1 MTAPAENRAPS
12 TSVEPGDIE
21 TDVLIVGSGPAG
33 SSAALFLA
41 DYGIDHLV
49 INKYSS
55 TADTPRAHITN
66 QRTVEIMRDMGIED
80 QIQADATPHSM
91 IGETVFCT
99 SIVGE
104 ELGRVRAW
112 GTGPDRHADYEMA
125 SPAMN
130 CDLPQTYLEPI
141 LVRNAMARGS
151 KYRWSTE
158 YLSLV
163 QDDDGV
169 RALVLDRLTGQTC
182 TVHAK
187 YLIGADGGRSQVA
200 ADLELPMEGQMGRSG
215 SMNIVCE
222 MDLSSYCENRQSVL
236 YWVLQPGASIGGI
249 GLGLVRMVRPWN
261 KWLITW
267 GYDITQE
274 TPQLTKESAAEVVR
288 TLVGDPTL
296 EIEVESFSLWT
307 VNEMYATRNMQ
318 GRVFCVGDAVHRHP
332 PSNGLGSNTS
342 IGDSY
347 NLAWKLAH
355 VLKGLAGPEMLETYN
370 DERVPV
376 GEQIVKRA
384 NKSIDEFGAI
394 LEALGI
400 DPRDDTETMQRQ
412 IATRKEPTAEGE
424 DRREAL
430 RQALVLKNY
439 EFNALG
445 VELGQ
450 CYESTA
456 VVPDGT
462 PFPVPARDPELYYQ
476 PTTHPGARLPH
487 AWLGTADPT
496 APRVSTHDLCGHGR
510 FTVLTGINGAAW
522 VAAARQV
529 AEATGAEIA
538 AHVIG
543 PGQEYEDLYGDWARQ
558 REYADSGCILVRP
571 DNHIGY
577 RATTM
582 ADDPWQALDDALC
595 AVLCLRSPVLD
606 SRP

>member
-1 MTAPAENRAPS
+1 MTTTTETLVPS
-12 TSVEPGDIE
+12 TTVEPGDIT

-41 DYGIDHLV
+41 TYGIDHLV
-49 INKYSS
+49 INKYAS
-55 TADTPRAHITN
+55 TAETPRAHITN

-80 QIQADATPHSM
+80 QVQADATPHPM

-99 SIVGE
+99 SIAGE

-112 GTGPDRHADYEMA
+112 GTSPERHADYETA
-125 SPAMN
+125 SPSMN
-130 CDLPQTYLEPI
+130 CDLPQTYFEPI

-158 YLSLV
+158 YLTLV
-163 QDDDGV
+163 QDEDGV
-169 RALVLDRLTGQTC
+169 HALVRDRLTGRSYTI
-182 TVHAK
+182 HAQ
-187 YLIGADGGRSQVA
+187 YLIGADGGRSKVA
-200 ADLELPMEGQMGRSG
+200 ADLELPMEGRMGRSG

-222 MDLSSYCENRQSVL
+222 MDLAPYCQNRQSVL

-267 GYDITQE
+267 GYDIEQAPPE
-274 TPQLTKESAAEVVR
+274 LTKNSAAEIVR
-288 TLVGDPTL
+288 NLIGDPAL
-296 EIEVESFSLWT
+296 RIDVESFSLWT
-307 VNEMYATRNMQ
+307 VNEMYATRNMKD
-318 GRVFCVGDAVHRHP
+318 RVFCVGDAVHRHP

-355 VLKGLAGPEMLETYN
+355 VIKGLAGPELLATYN
-370 DERVPV
+370 EERVPV

-400 DPRDDTETMQRQ
+400 DPRDDTETMQAQ
-412 IATRKEPTAEGE
+412 IATRKEPTEEGE
-424 DRREAL
+424 ARREAL
-430 RQALVLKNY
+430 REALVLKNY

-450 CYESTA
+450 RYTSAA
-456 VVPDGT
+456 VVEDGT
-462 PFPVPARDPELYYQ
+462 PFPAPVRDPELYYQ

-510 FTVLTGINGAAW
+510 FTVLTGVNGAAW
-522 VAAARQV
+522 AEAAAQV
-529 AEATGAEIA
+529 AEATGVEIT
-538 AHVIG
+538 AHVVG

-558 REYADSGCILVRP
+558 REHSDSGCVLVRP
-571 DNHIGY
+571 DNHIGF
-577 RATTM
+577 RAMSTVE
-582 ADDPWQALDDALC
+582 DPRQALEDALS
-595 AVLCLRSPVLD
+595 AVLCLRAPAVALEA
-606 SRP
+606 

>member
-1 MTAPAENRAPS
+1 MSETPHPAPS
-12 TSVEPGDIE
+12 ATVEPGDIT

-41 DYGIDHLV
+41 TYGVEHLV
-49 INKYSS
+49 ITKYAS

-80 QIQADATPHSM
+80 QVAAEATPHPM

-99 SIVGE
+99 AIAGE

-112 GTGPDRHADYEMA
+112 GTSPERHADYETA
-125 SPAMN
+125 SPSLN
-130 CDLPQTYLEPI
+130 CDLPQTLFEPI
-141 LVRNAMARGS
+141 LVRNATARGS

-158 YLSLV
+158 YLTLT
-163 QDDDGV
+163 QDEDGV
-169 RALVLDRLTGQTC
+169 HALVLDRLTGQRYTI
-182 TVHAK
+182 HAK
-187 YLIGADGGRSQVA
+187 YLIGADGGRSKVA
-200 ADLELPMEGQMGRSG
+200 ADLELPMEGRMGRSG
-215 SMNIVCE
+215 SMNIVCD
-222 MDLSSYCENRQSVL
+222 MDLTPYCENRQSVL
-236 YWVLQPGASIGGI
+236 YWVLQPGAAVGGI
-249 GLGLVRMVRPWN
+249 GLGLVRMVRPWT

-267 GYDITQE
+267 GYDIEQAP
-274 TPQLTKESAAEVVR
+274 PQLTKEAAAEIVR
-288 TLVGDPTL
+288 NLIGDPDL
-296 EIEVESFSLWT
+296 AIEVESFSLWT
-307 VNEMYATRNMQ
+307 VNEMYATRNTA

-355 VLKGLAGPEMLETYN
+355 VLKGLAGPELLATYD

-384 NKSIDEFGAI
+384 NRSIDEFGAI
-394 LEALGI
+394 LDALGI
-400 DPRDDTETMQRQ
+400 DPRDDTATMQAQ
-412 IATRKEPTAEGE
+412 IAARKEPTEQGE
-424 DRREAL
+424 ARREAL

-450 CYESTA
+450 RYASAA
-456 VVPDGT
+456 VAEDGT
-462 PFPVPARDPELYYQ
+462 PFPAPTRDPELYYE

-510 FTVLTGINGAAW
+510 FTVLTGTNGAAW
-522 VAAARQV
+522 AEAAREV
-529 AEATGAEIA
+529 AEATGVELA

-543 PGQEYEDLYGDWARQ
+543 PGQDHEDLYGDWARL
-558 REYADSGCILVRP
+558 REITDSGALLVRP
-571 DNHIGY
+571 DNHIGF
-577 RATTM
+577 RAM
-582 ADDPWQALDDALC
+582 SMVEDPRQALEEALRT
-595 AVLCLRSPVLD
+595 VLCRRSPALTP
-606 SRP
+606 R

>member
-1 MTAPAENRAPS
+1 MSATPHLTP
-12 TSVEPGDIE
+12 TTTVEPGDLE

-41 DYGIDHLV
+41 GYGVEHVV
-49 INKYSS
+49 INKYAS

-80 QIQADATPHSM
+80 QIQADATPHPM

-104 ELGRVRAW
+104 ELGRVRSW
-112 GTGPDRHADYEMA
+112 GTSPERHADYEAA
-125 SPAMN
+125 SPSMN
-130 CDLPQTYLEPI
+130 CDLPQTYFEPI

-158 YLSLV
+158 YLTLT

-169 RALVLDRLTGQTC
+169 HALVRDRLTRQTY

-187 YLIGADGGRSQVA
+187 YLIGADGGRSKVA
-200 ADLELPMEGQMGRSG
+200 ADLDLPMEGRMGRSG
-215 SMNIVCE
+215 SMNIVCG
-222 MDLSSYCENRQSVL
+222 MDLSPYCENRQSVL

-261 KWLITW
+261 QWLITW
-267 GYDITQE
+267 GYDIEQE
-274 TPQLTKESAAEVVR
+274 PPHLTEESAADIVR
-288 TLVGDPTL
+288 NLIGDPAL
-296 EIEVESFSLWT
+296 EIDVESFSLWT
-307 VNEMYATRNMQ
+307 VNEMYATRNMS

-342 IGDSY
+342 VGDSY

-355 VLKGLAGPEMLETYN
+355 VLKGLAGPELLETYN

-376 GEQIVKRA
+376 GEQVVKRA
-384 NKSIDEFGAI
+384 NRSIDEFGAI
-394 LEALGI
+394 LDALGI
-400 DPRDDTETMQRQ
+400 DPGDDTDVMQRQ
-412 IATRKEPTAEGE
+412 IATRKEATEEGE
-424 DRREAL
+424 RRREAL
-430 RQALVLKNY
+430 RRALVLKNY

-450 CYESTA
+450 RYASSAVVDDGTA
-456 VVPDGT
+456 V
-462 PFPVPARDPELYYQ
+462 PAPERDPELYYQ
-476 PTTHPGARLPH
+476 ATTRPGARLPH
-487 AWLGTADPT
+487 AWLGPADPT

-522 VAAARQV
+522 AEAAAQVAAA
-529 AEATGAEIA
+529 TGVEIT
-538 AHVIG
+538 AHVLG

-558 REYADSGCILVRP
+558 RECTDSGCILVRP
-571 DNHIGY
+571 DNHVAY
-577 RATTM
+577 RSTAM
-582 ADDPWQALDDALC
+582 AEDPRQELEDALS
-595 AVLCLRSPVLD
+595 AVLCLRSPALH
-606 SRP
+606 RRA

>member
-1 MTAPAENRAPS
+1 MTHTQNLVPS
-12 TSVEPGDIE
+12 TTVEPGDIT

-41 DYGIDHLV
+41 SYGIEHLV
-49 INKYSS
+49 INKYAF
-55 TADTPRAHITN
+55 TAETPRAHITN

-80 QIQADATPHSM
+80 QVEAEATPHPM

-112 GTGPDRHADYEMA
+112 GTSPERHADYEMA
-125 SPAMN
+125 SPSMN
-130 CDLPQTYLEPI
+130 CDLPQTHFEPI

-158 YLSLV
+158 YLALT
-163 QDDDGV
+163 QDEDGV
-169 RALVLDRLTGQTC
+169 HALVRDRLTGQTY
-182 TVHAK
+182 TIHAQ
-187 YLIGADGGRSQVA
+187 YLIGADGGRSKVA
-200 ADLELPMEGQMGRSG
+200 QDLELPLEGRMGRSG

-222 MDLSSYCENRQSVL
+222 MDLSPYCENRQSVL

-267 GYDITQE
+267 GYDIDQAPPE
-274 TPQLTKESAAEVVR
+274 LTKESAAEIVR
-288 TLVGDPTL
+288 NLIGDPAL
-296 EIEVESFSLWT
+296 QIEVESFSLWT
-307 VNEMYATRNMQ
+307 VNEMYATRNTA

-355 VLKGLAGPEMLETYN
+355 VLKGLAGPELLATYN

-394 LEALGI
+394 LQALGI
-400 DPRDDTETMQRQ
+400 DPRDDTETMQAQ
-412 IATRKEPTAEGE
+412 IATRKEPTEEGE
-424 DRREAL
+424 ARREAL

-450 CYESTA
+450 RYTSAA
-456 VVPDGT
+456 VVDDGT
-462 PFPVPARDPELYYQ
+462 EFPAPVRDPELYYQ

-496 APRVSTHDLCGHGR
+496 APRVSTHDVCGHGR

-522 VAAARQV
+522 AEAAAQVAAA
-529 AEATGAEIA
+529 TGVEIA

-543 PGQEYEDLYGDWARQ
+543 PGQHYEDLYGDWARQ
-558 REYADSGCILVRP
+558 REHTDSGALLVRP
-571 DNHIGY
+571 DNHIGF
-577 RATTM
+577 RAM
-582 ADDPWQALDDALC
+582 SMVEDPRQALEDALS
-595 AVLCLRSPVLD
+595 AVLCRRSPALVLEA
-606 SRP
+606 

>member
-1 MTAPAENRAPS
+1 MSDTQRLVPS
-12 TSVEPGDIE
+12 TTVEPGDIT

-41 DYGIDHLV
+41 SYGIEHLV
-49 INKYSS
+49 INKYAS

-80 QIQADATPHSM
+80 QIEADATPHPM

-99 SIVGE
+99 SIAGE

-112 GTGPDRHADYEMA
+112 GTSPARHADYEAA
-125 SPAMN
+125 SPSMN
-130 CDLPQTYLEPI
+130 CDLPQTYFEPI

-158 YLSLV
+158 YLTLT
-163 QDDDGV
+163 QDQDGV
-169 RALVLDRLTGQTC
+169 HALVRDRLSGQTY
-182 TVHAK
+182 TIHAQ
-187 YLIGADGGRSQVA
+187 YLIGADGSRSKVA
-200 ADLELPMEGQMGRSG
+200 ADLQLPMEGRMGRSG

-222 MDLSSYCENRQSVL
+222 MDLAPYCQNRESVL
-236 YWVLQPGASIGGI
+236 YWVLQPGAAVGGI

-267 GYDITQE
+267 GYDIDQAPPE
-274 TPQLTKESAAEVVR
+274 LTKDSAAEIVR
-288 TLVGDPTL
+288 NLIGDPTL

-307 VNEMYATRNMQ
+307 VNEMYATRNMAD
-318 GRVFCVGDAVHRHP
+318 RVFCVGDAVHRHP

-355 VLKGLAGPEMLETYN
+355 VLKGLAGPELLATYN

-376 GEQIVKRA
+376 GEQIVTRA

-400 DPRDDTETMQRQ
+400 DPRDDTATMQAQ
-412 IATRKEPTAEGE
+412 IATRKDATEEGE
-424 DRREAL
+424 ARREAL

-450 CYESTA
+450 RYASAA
-456 VVPDGT
+456 VVGDGS
-462 PFPVPARDPELYYQ
+462 PFPAPVRDAELYYQ

-496 APRVSTHDLCGHGR
+496 APKVSTHDVCGHGR

-522 VAAARQV
+522 AEAAREVAAATGVQV
-529 AEATGAEIA
+529 E

-543 PGQEYEDLYGDWARQ
+543 PGQHYEDLYGDWARQ
-558 REYADSGCILVRP
+558 REHTDAGAILVRP
-571 DNHIGY
+571 DNHIAY
-577 RATTM
+577 RSMTM
-582 ADDPWQALDDALC
+582 VEDPRQALEDALST
-595 AVLCLRSPVLD
+595 VLCRRSPALVFEA
-606 SRP
+606 

>member
-1 MTAPAENRAPS
+1 MTEPPQLVPS
-12 TSVEPGDIE
+12 ATVRPGDIS

-41 DYGIDHLV
+41 TYGVEHLV
-49 INKYSS
+49 INKYAS

-80 QIQADATPHSM
+80 QVQADATPHPM
-91 IGETVFCT
+91 IGDTVFCT

-125 SPAMN
+125 SPSMN
-130 CDLPQTYLEPI
+130 CDLPQTFFEPI

-158 YLSLV
+158 YLTLD
-163 QDDDGV
+163 QDEDGV
-169 RALVLDRLTGQTC
+169 HALVRDRLTGETY
-182 TVHAK
+182 TIHAQ
-187 YLIGADGGRSQVA
+187 YLIGADGGRSKVA
-200 ADLELPMEGQMGRSG
+200 ADLDLPMEGQMGRSG

-222 MDLSSYCENRQSVL
+222 MDLTPYCENRQSVL

-267 GYDITQE
+267 GYDIEQAPPE
-274 TPQLTKESAAEVVR
+274 LTEESAAEIVR
-288 TLVGDPTL
+288 HLIGDPSL
-296 EIEVESFSLWT
+296 EIGVESFSLWT
-307 VNEMYATRNMQ
+307 VNEMYATRNMS

-355 VLKGLAGPEMLETYN
+355 VLQGRAGSELLDTYN
-370 DERVPV
+370 DERAPV

-384 NKSIDEFGAI
+384 NKSIVEFGAI
-394 LEALGI
+394 LQALGI
-400 DPRDDTETMQRQ
+400 DPRDDTATMQAQ
-412 IATRKEPTAEGE
+412 IAARKEATAEGE
-424 DRREAL
+424 ARREAL

-450 CYESTA
+450 HYVSTA
-456 VVPDGT
+456 VVDDGT
-462 PFPVPARDPELYYQ
+462 SWPAPARDPELYYQ
-476 PTTHPGARLPH
+476 PTTRPGARLPH

-496 APRVSTHDLCGHGR
+496 ARRVSTHDVCGHGR

-522 VAAARQV
+522 AQAAQEVAAA
-529 AEATGAEIA
+529 TGVPIA

-543 PGQEYEDLYGDWARQ
+543 PAQHYEDLYGDWARL
-558 REYADSGCILVRP
+558 REITDSGCLLVRP
-571 DNHIGY
+571 DNHIAY
-577 RATTM
+577 RSMTA
-582 ADDPWQALDDALC
+582 AGDPRQALEDALR
-595 AVLCLRSPVLD
+595 AVLCLRTPVLD
-606 SRP
+606 ARV